1 MGAKRPAAGKPRS
14 TRTVT
19 TSAGKVVLPHA
30 VTSGQTVSRPPARKQ
45 RFAVKKTGAK
55 AVAGVSA
62 PGSPSRSQAA
72 QPKPAP
78 HPVAAIRPGQK
89 VIPMPVVLGAGKGSG
104 SGTSA
109 PLAPVAAF
117 FSTMGKAIG
126 GVFSR
131 LHIPKP
137 SRVAVLIGSGALIA
151 CVLAAVV
158 VANSGLFA
166 ATDIKVNGTEHMEQE
181 TAEALVEVPEGTTLL
196 NASKDPILESLSSSP
211 WIKDVNIE
219 RVWPHGLV
227 ITPAER
233 KIRAIA
239 YVTADEVAWAVG
251 DDGAWIAPVSLSV
264 AVDANG
270 NEVELG
276 EDGSVPE
283 GAVQLPPYEAALRMA
298 QDLGCVLLT
307 DVPSDAA
314 PKSGEPVS
322 SKVVLAGLEYA
333 NGFSSSFIAQIKS
346 LSVASV
352 EAISANLVSG
362 VEVSLGSPEHITEK
376 ERVVTKL
383 LEQETGVTYVN
394 VREPGA
400 YTFRSAPQ

>member
-1 MGAKRPAAGKPRS
+1 M
-14 TRTVT
+14 RTVS
-19 TSAGKVVLPHA
+19 TSAGEVVLPHA
-30 VTSGQTVSRPPARKQ
+30 VVPGQAASRPPARK
-45 RFAVKKTGAK
+45 RGFAAQKVGVKNAVGAST
-55 AVAGVSA
+55 AA
-62 PGSPSRSQAA
+62 SPSRSQGS
-72 QPKPAP
+72 QVKPAP
-78 HPVAAIRPGQK
+78 SSSAAIKPGQK
-89 VIPMPVVLGAGKGSG
+89 VIPLPVAKASGKRARSGAP
-104 SGTSA
+104 A
-109 PLAPVAAF
+109 LLAPFAAF
-117 FSTMGKAIG
+117 FSAVGNAAGSIL
-126 GVFSR
+126 SR
-131 LHIPKP
+131 LHIPGP
-137 SRVAVLIGSGALIA
+137 SRSVVLIVSGAFVA

-166 ATDIKVNGTEHMEQE
+166 ATDIKVNGTEHMEQAA
-181 TAEALVEVPEGTTLL
+181 AEALVEVPKGTTLL
-196 NASKDPILESLSSSP
+196 NADKEPILASLSSSP
-211 WIKDVNIE
+211 WIKDVQIE
-219 RVWPHGLV
+219 REWPHGLV
-227 ITPAER
+227 ITPVER

-239 YVTADEVAWAVG
+239 YVSADEVAWAVG

-270 NEVELG
+270 NEVDLG

-298 QDLGCVLLT
+298 QDLGCMLLT

-333 NGFSSSFIAQIKS
+333 NGFSSSFTAQIKS

-383 LEQETGVTYVN
+383 LEQEAGVTYVN

-400 YTFRSAPQ
+400 YTFRSAPQQ